1 MTATSPPLFIYNR
14 NIEWKPKKRRLT
26 IERLE
31 IENVE

>member
-1 MTATSPPLFIYNR
+1 MTATSPPLFIHNR

-31 IENVE
+31 IDKVE